1 MPPADP
7 PPAGADPSGAVEDL
21 PAGAAASPPPPG
33 PASPRAVVEAYFAAV
48 DAEDLEVLRRL
59 LHPDV
64 ALAACGSRPRRG
76 AEAVIAMFAAIF
88 ERFPVH
94 SDRPVRLICDGGTVV
109 AEIHFE
115 GRSAGGVD
123 VTFEA
128 VDVFDVAGGRIRRL
142 TQWFD
147 SADLERQLGS
157 SG

>member
-1 MPPADP
+1 MSAPPEPAP
-7 PPAGADPSGAVEDL
+7 PEPA
-21 PAGAAASPPPPG
+21 PPE
-33 PASPRAVVEAYFAAV
+33 PRAVVERYFAAV
-48 DAEDLEVLRRL
+48 DAEDFDELRRV

-64 ALAACGSRPRRG
+64 ALTACGSGPRRG
-76 AEAVIAMFAAIF
+76 AEAVIGLFAAIF

-94 SDRPVRLICDGGTVV
+94 SDRPVRLICDGEVVV

-115 GRSAGGVD
+115 GRSATGVD

-128 VDVFDVAGGRIRRL
+128 VDVFDVAGGRIHRL